1 MTDEKA
7 ELLEQLLIWWHRL
20 HKTSN
25 KKFFP
30 LFWNRSRYLVLMGGG
45 GSGQS
50 IFAGRKIL
58 ERAISEPEHRFGNL
72 TKQRMKNPKLK
83 SISR

>member
-45 GSGQS
+45 GSGK
-50 IFAGRKIL
+50 AGPFCSRG
-58 ERAISEPEHRFGNL
+58 PGFHRLYAGIPGGVAAPWNL
-72 TKQRMKNPKLK
+72 
-83 SISR
+83 S